1 MKLSELVAQY
11 VSHKRALGMRF
22 DSEVAT
28 LASFCHRVDGNI
40 DVESVTVEQ
49 VQDFLSGNRPLTNHW
64 RKRRSVLDCLFRF
77 ALSRGYVTASPLP
90 RYESPRV
97 SRRLFCLSHASMTD
111 SAI

>member
-40 DVESVTVEQ
+40 DVESVTV
-49 VQDFLSGNRPLTNHW
+49 DGT
-64 RKRRSVLDCLFRF
+64 
-77 ALSRGYVTASPLP
+77 GLP
-90 RYESPRV
+90 EWQQ
-97 SRRLFCLSHASMTD
+97 AAD
-111 SAI
+111 